1 MDTIKG
7 WMECSW
13 HVNCNMNIDP
23 NVNNHEINVCVSNK
37 RHVNIIIIQESNDSQ
52 YSIFHNY
59 SYYADGSH
67 SLIDMPTFWSTFS
80 EVYTLGVT
88 SLK

>member
-37 RHVNIIIIQESNDSQ
+37 RHVIIIIQESM
-52 YSIFHNY
+52 I
-59 SYYADGSH
+59 H
-67 SLIDMPTFWSTFS
+67 SVVFFTTI
-80 EVYTLGVT
+80 VITLMVHI
-88 SLK
+88 L